1 MFESLQNL
9 MFSATRLTQEGRLG
23 EATQVLQQAFGGGSA
38 PAEPAPSLDA
48 GRTLGGEHRH
58 ASLTRHYRLFVPPS
72 GHRRRLPL
80 IVMLH
85 GCMQD
90 ADDFAAGTAMN
101 ELARAQGFFVLYPE
115 QSAEANP
122 SRCWNWFKHNHQQRG
137 RGEPAFIADLART
150 VVAEHG
156 LDPCRVFIA
165 GLSAG
170 GAMAAITAQAYPEL
184 FAAVGVHSGLPI
196 GAASDM
202 GEAMAAMRDGA
213 APGSGLL
220 TGPPVPTIV
229 FHGDDDSTVH
239 PRNGEQVLSA
249 ALGTSTPAS
258 VENGRAAQG
267 RHFTRSTHHAK
278 QGHAVAEHWLVHGA
292 GHAWSGGQGSGS
304 FTDPQGPDASAE
316 MLRFFL
322 AQPRRPARTPRF
334 HSSPHDKAPP

>member
-1 MFESLQNL
+1 MFAALQDL
-9 MFSATRLTQEGRLG
+9 MFTATRLTQEGRLG
-23 EATQVLQQAFGGGSA
+23 EATQVLQRAFGGGAA
-38 PAEPAPSLDA
+38 PEPPVGA

-58 ASLTRHYRLFVPPS
+58 ASLTRHYRLFAPPT
-72 GHRRRLPL
+72 GDGRRLPL

-85 GCMQD
+85 GGMQD

-101 ELARAQGFFVLYPE
+101 ELARTQGFFVLYPE

-137 RGEPAFIADLART
+137 RGEPAFIADLTRT
-150 VVAEHG
+150 VVAEQG
-156 LDPCRVFIA
+156 LDPGQVFIA

-184 FAAVGVHSGLPI
+184 FAAVGVHSGLAI
-196 GAASDM
+196 GAAGDI
-202 GEAMAAMRDGA
+202 GEAMSAMREGA
-213 APGSGLL
+213 AAGCGRPRRA
-220 TGPPVPTIV
+220 PVPTIV

-249 ALGTSTPAS
+249 ALRSKAAAT
-258 VENGRAAQG
+258 VERGRSAQG
-267 RHFTRSTHHAK
+267 RDFTRSTHHAP
-278 QGHAVAEHWLVHGA
+278 QGHSVAEHWLVHGA
-292 GHAWSGGQGSGS
+292 GHAWAGGQGSGS

-322 AQPRRPARTPRF
+322 AQPRQTARPPRSP
-334 HSSPHDKAPP
+334 SSPHDKALP